1 MVQISATA
9 DQKADAIISSIMK
22 HPILSI
28 LSDVGFDARVYTCLI
43 PNAMNTI
50 QNKRIA
56 LDAIAPVSE
65 SQ

>member
-9 DQKADAIISSIMK
+9 DQKADAIIISIMK
-22 HPILSI
+22 HPILFI

-43 PNAMNTI
+43 PNAMKTI
-50 QNKRIA
+50 QNISIA
-56 LDAIAPVSE
+56 VVDIAPDSE